1 MPNGPSERLREA
13 QKSSYN
19 HSLKTGRCCYQTY
32 KQLLHFVV
40 RSVPVHFGSLPSSSD
55 VSLPHSFLSIWIDR
69 RRARAHLRVSE
80 TRLDRQASS
89 ESSFQHSGNA
99 FGSTGAERD
108 RISALTKCIW
118 LDRRRAR
125 AHLGVPERH
134 LDRQASSESACQYSG
149 NAFGSAGVDRE
160 HCCARREFYLY
171 CFGQQS
177 DGPFRSTKQVLLA
190 FC

>member
-19 HSLKTGRCCYQTY
+19 HSLKTDRFCYQTY

-99 FGSTGAERD
+99 FGSTGAER
-108 RISALTKCIW
+108 
-118 LDRRRAR
+118 
-125 AHLGVPERH
+125 ER
-134 LDRQASSESACQYSG
+134 SEQKSFWAI
-149 NAFGSAGVDRE
+149 
-160 HCCARREFYLY
+160 
-171 CFGQQS
+171 
-177 DGPFRSTKQVLLA
+177 RSVKLLA
-190 FC
+190 RQNKYFLLGLPPVHAPPPRTPPLALL